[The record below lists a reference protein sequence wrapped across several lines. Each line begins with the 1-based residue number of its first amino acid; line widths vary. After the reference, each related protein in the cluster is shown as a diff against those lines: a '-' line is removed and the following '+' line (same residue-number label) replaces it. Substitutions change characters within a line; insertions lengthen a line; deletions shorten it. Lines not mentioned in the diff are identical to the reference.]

1 MDQLRQALQ
10 EVFGFE
16 RFRPGQ
22 REVIERVL
30 AGRHT
35 LAVLPT
41 GLGKSL
47 CYQLTAQM
55 QPGITLV
62 ISPLIALMQDQVDA
76 LVCRGIKNATF
87 LSSALDPSEIG
98 ARYGEIERGEYKL
111 VYVAPER
118 CDSLRFQQ
126 FVRSASIDL
135 LVIDEAHC
143 ISQWGHDF
151 RPHYRT
157 LSSRLPELKRATV
170 LALTATATPAVQDD
184 IMHTLELPDMER
196 IIGDFNRPNLRF
208 EVIQLHRREEKEARL
223 IKLLSAE
230 QGSVIVYTST
240 RKQARQ
246 AFELLTGHG
255 FAASLYHAGL
265 EPAERTQVQRDFQAD
280 RTQIIVATVAF
291 GMGIDKSDVRRIIH
305 YNIPGSLES
314 YYQEAGR
321 AGRDG
326 QLAICTFFYSQ
337 SDVRIQRFFIDQAY
351 PEPQHIFRLYAMIH
365 QAQPL
370 PVSANDLATAGELR
384 DISVNA
390 ALQMLYEQGWVEV
403 RTDGKYALTRPEV
416 DRPSVDFRPSRE
428 RRRRDNARL
437 EKMIAYTDSATCR
450 RVHILNYFG
459 QTFSPPCHHCD
470 VCAPRQECVMRG
482 APANEPIH
490 ATAESDR
497 VARAI
502 LQAVVDLGGRLGRTT
517 IRDVL
522 LESKSKRILEWGLDR
537 AEAYGQ
543 LRSYGGLRIF
553 NWIDELVSHRL
564 LHVTAEEYPKLK
576 ITETGRQALEGDA
589 VIALSGFAEKP
600 VRPAARSTPPPD
612 KAASSPGEEGQEVD
626 PVLYERLRQWR
637 IQKAQVLDLPAY
649 CVLHNSVLKEITRRC
664 PRTLGELEL
673 IKGIGA
679 RKIEQ
684 FGEEIIDLVQDFSSS
699 AEPAAAARPIEVR
712 SSELIPSETI
722 STTPA
727 VADQMTKLRLQLEL
741 FRQGGPEPDR
751 AALLTVV
758 QQAERLNTTDVLAT
772 IHALAALGVQQAIPW
787 LLKLLDS
794 ANGNILSSAA
804 EALGKLGSNEAIP
817 RLLELLAD
825 ERPGVRRAVV
835 RALARLRAQEALG
848 SLKRMAAE
856 DESEYVRLAAQA
868 AIMLMRGSIQSPH
881 HSLNRFSISLS
892 NP

>member
-1 MDQLRQALQ
+1 MDRLQQALQ
-10 EVFGFE
+10 EIFQFE

-30 AGRHT
+30 AGRPT

-47 CYQLTAQM
+47 CYQLAAQM
-55 QPGITLV
+55 QRGVTLV

-76 LVCRGIKNATF
+76 LLRQGIKNATF

-98 ARYGEIERGEYKL
+98 ARYRQIERGEYKL

-143 ISQWGHDF
+143 ISHWGHDF

-157 LSSRLPELKRATV
+157 LGRRLPELKHFTV

-184 IMHTLELPDMER
+184 IVHTLELPEMER

-208 EVIQLHRREEKEARL
+208 EVIQLHHREEKEARL
-223 IKLLSAE
+223 IELLSAE

-240 RKQARQ
+240 RKEARH
-246 AFELLTGHG
+246 AFDLLAGHG
-255 FAASLYHAGL
+255 LNASLYHAGL
-265 EPAERTQVQRDFQAD
+265 ESEERTQAQRDFQAD
-280 RTQIIVATVAF
+280 RTKIIVATVAF
-291 GMGIDKSDVRRIIH
+291 GMGIDKPDVRRIIH

-326 QLAICTFFYSQ
+326 QLATCTLFYSQ

-351 PEPQHIFRLYAMIH
+351 PEPQQLFRLYTMIRD
-365 QAQPL
+365 AQPL

-384 DISVNA
+384 EISVNA

-403 RTDGKYALTRPEV
+403 RPDGKYTVARPEV
-416 DRPSVDFRPSRE
+416 DRPSIDFRPFRE
-428 RRRRDNARL
+428 RRTRDNARL
-437 EKMIAYTDSATCR
+437 KKMIAYTDSETCR

-459 QTFSPPCHHCD
+459 QTFSSPCHHCD
-470 VCAPRQECVMRG
+470 VCAPNTESVMMTV
-482 APANEPIH
+482 PAGEMIH
-490 ATAESDR
+490 TTAESDR
-497 VARAI
+497 VARVI
-502 LQAVVDLGGRLGRTT
+502 LQAVSALGGRLGRTT
-517 IRDVL
+517 IRDAL
-522 LESKSKRILEWGLDR
+522 LGSKSKKILEWGLDR
-537 AEAYGQ
+537 AEVYGQ
-543 LRSYGGLRIF
+543 LQPYGRRRITG
-553 NWIDELVSHRL
+553 WIDELVSRRL
-564 LHVTAEEYPKLK
+564 LHVTAEEYPRLK
-576 ITETGRQALEGDA
+576 ITETGHQALEGD
-589 VIALSGFAEKP
+589 VLIALSGFAERP
-600 VRPAARSTPPPD
+600 VRPATRFTPAPG
-612 KAASSPGEEGQEVD
+612 KAAGSPKEEDQEVD
-626 PVLYERLRQWR
+626 PVLYERLCRWR
-637 IQKAQVLDLPAY
+637 IQKAQTLGLPAY
-649 CVLHNSVLKEITRRC
+649 CVLHNSALKEITRWRT
-664 PRTLGELEL
+664 RTLGELEL
-673 IKGIGA
+673 IRGIGG

-684 FGEEIIDLVQDFSSS
+684 FGQEIIDLVQDFCSS
-699 AEPAAAARPIEVR
+699 ADPAAAAESSEVR
-712 SSELIPSETI
+712 PSEAIPS
-722 STTPA
+722 TPA
-727 VADQMTKLRLQLEL
+727 AAEQLPELRLQLEL

-751 AALLTVV
+751 ATLLTVV
-758 QQAERLNTTDVLAT
+758 QQAERLNSSDVVVT
-772 IHALAALGVQQAIPW
+772 IHALSALGVQQALPW

-794 ANGNILSSAA
+794 ANGNILLSAA

-825 ERPGVRRAVV
+825 QRPGVRRAIV
-835 RALARLRAQEALG
+835 RTLARLRAQEALG

-856 DESEYVRLAAQA
+856 DDSTHVRLAAQA
-868 AIMLMRGSIQSPH
+868 AVIL
-881 HSLNRFSISLS
+881 LS
-892 NP
+892 NSDQAGRGTI

>member
-1 MDQLRQALQ
+1 M
-10 EVFGFE
+10 
-16 RFRPGQ
+16 
-22 REVIERVL
+22 L

-55 QPGITLV
+55 QPGVTLV

-76 LVCRGIKNATF
+76 LMRRGIKNATF

-98 ARYGEIERGEYKL
+98 ARYGDIERGRYNL

-118 CDSLRFQQ
+118 YDSLRFQQ

-143 ISQWGHDF
+143 ISHWGHDF

-157 LSSRLPELKRATV
+157 LSRRLPQLKRATV
-170 LALTATATPAVQDD
+170 LALTATATPAVQND
-184 IMHTLELPDMER
+184 IMHTLELPEMER

-208 EVIQLHRREEKEARL
+208 EMTQLHRREEKEARL
-223 IKLLSAE
+223 IELLSAE
-230 QGSVIVYTST
+230 QGSVIVYAST
-240 RKQARQ
+240 RKEARQ
-246 AFELLTGHG
+246 VFEMLTGRG
-255 FAASLYHAGL
+255 FNVGLYHAGL
-265 EPAERTQVQRDFQAD
+265 EPEGRTQAQRDFQDD

-291 GMGIDKSDVRRIIH
+291 GMGIDKPDVRRIIH

-326 QLAICTFFYSQ
+326 QPATCTLFYSQ

-351 PEPQHIFRLYAMIH
+351 PEPQQFFRLYAMIRDAH
-365 QAQPL
+365 PL

-384 DISVNA
+384 EISVNA

-403 RTDGKYALTRPEV
+403 RPDGKYTVPRPEV
-416 DRPSVDFRPSRE
+416 DRPSVDFRPFRE
-428 RRRRDNARL
+428 RRTRDNARL
-437 EKMIAYTDSATCR
+437 KKMIAYTDSATCR
-450 RVHILNYFG
+450 RVHILSYFG

-470 VCAPRQECVMRG
+470 LCAPHGESVMITV
-482 APANEPIH
+482 PAGEMIN

-497 VARAI
+497 VARII
-502 LQAVVDLGGRLGRTT
+502 LQAVVALGGRLGRTT
-517 IRDVL
+517 IRDTL
-522 LESKSKRILEWGLDR
+522 LGSKSKRILEWGLNR
-537 AEAYGQ
+537 AETYGQ

-553 NWIDELVSHRL
+553 NWIDELVSRRL

-576 ITETGRQALEGDA
+576 ITETGRQALQGDMP
-589 VIALSGFAEKP
+589 IALSDFTEKP
-600 VRPAARSTPPPD
+600 PRPATAV
-612 KAASSPGEEGQEVD
+612 KGEDQEVD
-626 PVLYERLRQWR
+626 PVLYERLRRWR
-637 IQKAQVLDLPAY
+637 TQKAQVLGLPSY
-649 CVLHNSVLKEITRRC
+649 CVLHNSVLEEIPRRR
-664 PRTLGELEL
+664 PRTLGEIES

-684 FGEEIIDLVQDFSSS
+684 FGQEIIDLVQDFPPS
-699 AEPAAAARPIEVR
+699 AEPAAAAG
-712 SSELIPSETI
+712 SSEVCPSEAI
-722 STTPA
+722 PTTPA
-727 VADQMTKLRLQLEL
+727 AADQLPELRLQLEL

-751 AALLTVV
+751 ATLLTVV
-758 QQAERLNTTDVLAT
+758 QQGERLNSTDVVTA
-772 IHALAALGVQQAIPW
+772 INALAALDVRQAIPS

-794 ANGNILSSAA
+794 ANGNILMSAA
-804 EALGKLGSNEAIP
+804 EALGKLACSEAIP
-817 RLLELLAD
+817 RLLELLVD
-825 ERPGVRRAVV
+825 QRPGVRRAAI
-835 RALARLRAQEALG
+835 RALARLRTPEALG

-868 AIMLMRGSIQSPH
+868 AVMLMSSSAQS
-881 HSLNRFSISLS
+881 NQGAI
-892 NP
+892 